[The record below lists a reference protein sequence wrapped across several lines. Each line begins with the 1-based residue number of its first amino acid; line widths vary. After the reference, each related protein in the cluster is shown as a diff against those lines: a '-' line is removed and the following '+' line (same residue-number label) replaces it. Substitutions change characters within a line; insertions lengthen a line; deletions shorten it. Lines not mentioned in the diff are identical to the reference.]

1 MKKIVNTV
9 HELET
14 PCFIV
19 DEERLAHNYFSFNN
33 AFRNTWGRNFQIGYS
48 FKTNS
53 FSWILLWMKEN
64 GAYAE
69 VVSETESLLAERM
82 GFPYDKMIINGPYK
96 GFSAMKKILNAG
108 GIINLDSFHE
118 IKWLEENKPN
128 GGCCWKVGLRINFD
142 LEYYCPN
149 ETIVGSNF
157 SRFGFNLENGSF
169 QDAVDR
175 LKKLPYIKIVGLHNH
190 NSTKTK
196 SLSVFKI
203 AAQKI
208 IEASASLNN
217 TDIEY
222 IDMGGALWGDKQ
234 NAPTFQDYADCIVY
248 ELKKIFNPET
258 TMLFLEP
265 GASLIASPIS
275 YLCKVIDVKNVNT
288 VKFIA
293 TNGSLI
299 HIAPQMHGITFNP
312 HIVSVFP
319 DSKMV
324 CDKQVVVGFTCIE
337 NDRMS
342 ILENCNALQID
353 DLLVFNNVG
362 SYSMALSPLFI
373 QYFPNVY
380 IKNRDNKLVLAREAW
395 TINEYLQKG
404 CFEWQN

>member
-1 MKKIVNTV
+1 MKKSVDTIY
-9 HELET
+9 ELET
-14 PCFIV
+14 PCFII
-19 DEERLAHNYFSFNN
+19 DEERLHNNYDSLNK
-33 AFRNTWGRNFQIGYS
+33 AFYTSWGRNFQIGYS

-53 FSWILLWMKEN
+53 FPWILLWMREHD
-64 GAYAE
+64 AYAE
-69 VVSETESLLAERM
+69 VVSETEALLAEKM
-82 GFPYDKMIINGPYK
+82 GFSYDKIILNGPCK
-96 GFSAMKKILNAG
+96 GFSAMEKILNAG

-118 IKWLEENKPN
+118 IKWLEEHSPN
-128 GGCCWKVGLRINFD
+128 SGCCWKVGLRINFD
-142 LEYYCPN
+142 LEYYCPK

-169 QDAVDR
+169 QDAVEQ
-175 LKKLPYIKIVGLHNH
+175 LKNISYVKIVGLHSH

-208 IEASASLNN
+208 IEASRFLDNA
-217 TDIEY
+217 DIEY
-222 IDMGGALWGDKQ
+222 IDMGGALWGDKP
-234 NAPTFQDYADCIVY
+234 NAPSFQDYAACIVD
-248 ELKKIFNPET
+248 ELKKAFNSEKI
-258 TMLFLEP
+258 MLFLEP
-265 GASLIASPIS
+265 GASLIASPVS

-299 HIAPQMHGITFNP
+299 HIAPQMHGMTFNP
-312 HIVSVFP
+312 NIIATLP
-319 DSKMV
+319 TPKKL

-342 ILENCNALQID
+342 ILENCNELQID
-353 DLLVFNNVG
+353 EMLLFNNVG

-380 IKNRDNKLVLAREAW
+380 IKTCDNKLLLAREAW
-395 TINEYLQKG
+395 TVNEYLQKG